1 MKSLNDISSIYKV
14 SDNFCNTACVLAK
27 LRHGEFLQFV
37 TNFSELVE
45 NNNPSILNVL
55 KQHNDFKVA
64 ISIFEPLFKKERV
77 NAFTHKLILLDERR
91 DKAGTGLFTVIN
103 GYLYH
108 YDAAVA
114 GAAKLLADSLQ
125 IFGSGVTRQNY
136 TAETATIRK
145 IVTNWE
151 SKPELT
157 SALVLLGLTE
167 WKNELKSANQA
178 FDRKYL
184 ERIDEVGE
192 DTTDTLKEKRAETM
206 AVYYELKKYLDA
218 NEVLHNTPAYEKTI
232 NKLNVLIEKNNNL
245 LNGRLKDTD
254 VKPAPD
260 VN

>member
-1 MKSLNDISSIYKV
+1 MINAIE
-14 SDNFCNTACVLAK
+14 LAK

-64 ISIFEPLFKKERV
+64 IGIFEPLFKKERV
-77 NAFTHKLILLDERR
+77 NAFTHQLILLDERR

-103 GYLYH
+103 GFLYH
-108 YDAAVA
+108 YDGTVTR
-114 GAAKLLADSLQ
+114 AAKLLSDSLQ
-125 IFGSGVTRQNY
+125 IFGSGITRQNY
-136 TAETATIRK
+136 TAETATIKK

-157 SALVLLGLTE
+157 AALVLLGLTE
-167 WKNELKSANQA
+167 WKNELKSANQT
-178 FDRKYL
+178 FDLKYV
-184 ERIDEVGE
+184 ERIEDEGA
-192 DTTDTLKEKRAETM
+192 DTTDTLKEKREETM
-206 AVYYELKKYLDA
+206 VVYYELKKYLDA
-218 NEVLHNTPAYEKTI
+218 NAVLHNTPDYEKTI

-245 LNGRLKDTD
+245 LNGRLKDSD
-254 VKPAPD
+254 GKPAQA

>member
-1 MKSLNDISSIYKV
+1 MINSIE
-14 SDNFCNTACVLAK
+14 LQK
-27 LRHGEFLQFV
+27 LRHSEFLQFV
-37 TNFSELVE
+37 TNFSELVD
-45 NNNPSILNVL
+45 NNNPSELNVL

-64 ISIFEPLFKKERV
+64 IGVFEPLFKKERV
-77 NAFTHKLILLDERR
+77 NAITQQLILLDERR

-125 IFGSGVTRQNY
+125 IFGSGVARQNY

-157 SALVLLGLTE
+157 AALAFLGLTE
-167 WKNELKSANQA
+167 WENELKSANQT

-184 ERIDEVGE
+184 ERIEDVGAE
-192 DTTDTLKEKRAETM
+192 TTDTLKQKREETM
-206 AVYYELKKYLDA
+206 VVYYELRKYLDA
-218 NEVLHNTPAYEKTI
+218 NSVLHNSPAYEKI
-232 NKLNVLIEKNNNL
+232 ISELNVLIEMNNNL
-245 LNGRLKDTD
+245 LDGRLKDPD
-254 VKPAPD
+254 VKPAPT